1 LPAALI
7 ALLVLSL
14 PNPSIKP
21 VEEVRGAVAAPPAV
35 AAAALGPTV
44 AGPRLEYVNRAYAE
58 SLPAGGKGIAPD
70 PSTLTGYVWPLAR
83 GRITLPFKAI
93 PGGSRIKDGRLWHD
107 GLDMASFCGDRVVAA
122 HNGVV
127 LAAGRQFDDQVGWFG
142 DLKPY
147 YALLDRKKLWD
158 DLPLVVIID
167 DGNGYRSIYAHFSK
181 VVVKVGQVVRA
192 GQRIGS
198 EGMTGHASGCHVHY
212 GLFSPFE
219 TATMGVRKDILRKL
233 KLPKAEIARIDPLL
247 VMPNGAEALKPRRFP
262 VKVARSDPTELD
274 GYQRQR

>member
-44 AGPRLEYVNRAYAE
+44 AGPRLAYVNRAYPE

-70 PSTLTGYVWPLAR
+70 PSTLIGYVWPLAR

-122 HNGVV
+122 HDGVV
-127 LAAGRQFDDQVGWFG
+127 LAAGRQFDDQVGWIG

-147 YALLDRKKLWD
+147 YTVLDRKKLWD

-167 DGNGYRSIYAHFSK
+167 DGNGYRSVYAHFSK

-262 VKVARSDPTELD
+262 VEVAPFDPTELD